1 MHSSIAPE
9 TPAWNLL
16 GKGVGDYSFNATWN
30 KPLVPNGRIRRYRV
44 YYTVDR
50 TEPLSDWSL
59 AYAGL
64 TWVIIR
70 RLEKH
75 QVYYFKI
82 QVVGRAG
89 IGPMSTETAVV
100 KAQAGGELPFRH
112 LPRSLYVLRGE

>member
-1 MHSSIAPE
+1 MLSTAPE

-16 GKGVGDYSFNATWN
+16 GKGVSDHSFNATWN

-50 TEPLSDWSL
+50 TEPLSHWSL

-100 KAQAGGELPFRH
+100 KAQGGGEFLFIIF
-112 LPRSLYVLRGE
+112 L